1 MYGIIMTLVSHPH
14 KFIFLKTHKTA
25 STSVEML
32 LEPLCRAPGWNVQKK
47 CREAHSKEGIVGR
60 RHGGK
65 AVPFRLFNWRDHMTA
80 RSCRRALGRKRW
92 NAYTKIATVR
102 DPYERILSSFF
113 WNKQHLGIPDDD
125 PKPVI
130 AKFRSYV
137 RSERWNDDRDI
148 VMLDGEFV
156 VDHTIRFEHMR
167 DDLAN
172 ICASLSLPI
181 SAGDLPQSN
190 QSANTERTI
199 PKEDFF
205 DTVTAQIVQR
215 RFSWVYDNFDYSPN
229 IQAAA

>member
-1 MYGIIMTLVSHPH
+1 MYGILMTLVSHPH

-32 LEPLCRAPGWNVQKK
+32 LEPMCRPEGWTVEKR
-47 CREAHSKEGIVGR
+47 CHEAHSKLGIVGR

-65 AVPFRLFNWRDHMTA
+65 AIPFRLFNWRDHMAA

-92 NAYTKIATVR
+92 NAYAKIATVR
-102 DPYERILSSFF
+102 DPCDRILSSFF
-113 WNKQHLGIPDDD
+113 WNKLHVGVPNED
-125 PKPVI
+125 PASII

-137 RSERWNDDRDI
+137 LSEHWNDDRDI
-148 VMLDGEFV
+148 VELDGGFV

-181 SAGDLPQSN
+181 SVDDLPQSN
-190 QSANTERTI
+190 RSANNERTI

-205 DTVTAQIVQR
+205 DAVTANIVQR
-215 RFSWVYDNFDYSPN
+215 RFSWVYDNFDYSP
-229 IQAAA
+229 IILAAA